1 MKKFSYDDVIDGIKR
16 GDLVRWLAT
25 IEAVYEM
32 LDSSPACLAGMWEEF
47 NVLLG
52 EDE

>member
-1 MKKFSYDDVIDGIKR
+1 MKKFSFEDVIDGIKR